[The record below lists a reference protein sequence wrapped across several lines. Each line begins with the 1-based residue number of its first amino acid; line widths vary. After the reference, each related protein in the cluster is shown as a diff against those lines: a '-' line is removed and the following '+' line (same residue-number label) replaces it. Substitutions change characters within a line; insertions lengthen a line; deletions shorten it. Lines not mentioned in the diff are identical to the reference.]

1 MRERGEMNAVYRDI
15 FKAIHEGKWLS
26 IEYRNQ
32 EERLTKYWIGI
43 RDLDVHRRI
52 LFVDGLHLGKY
63 AVADLRIKIDS
74 IQCSQVVE
82 GSYCPVNQKLVED
95 IYLNPH
101 KYKTLF
107 DNTANL
113 KILSYLEMCNRLDTT
128 PYIADFELVRYLDR
142 ERLAGEVY
150 ELSEEQFREIVKKF
164 QYKTRQPERRDGS
177 LRLQQLA
184 MNVLSI
190 HLPRGLH
197 VLAYRSLNLD
207 IKKRVL
213 RPDEEITV
221 CTEFTVDGSTQS
233 IRRYL
238 DAEDYE
244 LVRDFAKNQERIKEC
259 VNRHTRRQNALVDDM
274 PYIIGLGMDIA
285 LDLHKEYKAILK
297 LYQENRVPVP
307 IKAFFGD
314 LLERPRAR
322 QTSPIALINQQVNM
336 DQLLAINNAM
346 KYPVAYIQ
354 GPPGTGKTNT
364 ILNTIMTAFF
374 NDKTVLFASNNN
386 HPIDGV
392 CGKLTGLEYRGKP
405 ISFPILRL
413 GNRELV
419 REAILYI
426 RELYQRTRSVPVFE
440 STLDRNR
447 DERKQRAR
455 KLSDLLKK
463 YDEAL
468 DLQER
473 GETIRR
479 LLEYQD
485 GRQMTAQMLPFQ
497 ADLGGR
503 QLKRIKQRL
512 DTLGRV
518 SEEQAL
524 ALVDDDVE
532 ELKKY
537 LYYTGAG
544 YMKRLDDKE
553 FEGLR
558 KILQEEDLD
567 KAAEAFAKYL
577 GEKKN
582 LLRLQ
587 KIFPIIATTCISAHR
602 LGDPEP
608 MFDMVIMDEAS
619 QCNMAVSLVPILR
632 GNSLMLVGDPQQ
644 LSPVILLD
652 ELTGERLKRR
662 YCVTEEYDYRR
673 NSIYKVYLAC
683 DAVSDEILLHNHY
696 RCHPDIIGF
705 NNKKYYNSRLQ
716 IKTVSQE
723 PVPLEYMDMHDARAD
738 MKNTAPAEA
747 RAIAAYAAAHRE
759 RSIGII
765 TPFVNQKQL
774 IEQALKEAG
783 VTDVTCGTV
792 HAFQGDEKE
801 VILFSTAV
809 TDQTQAGTYEWLKN
823 NKELINV
830 ATSRARDKLVV
841 LGSQK
846 NLRRLHQEEG
856 QDDLYELVQYV
867 CSNGKT
873 AVTPKKANSRALGV
887 KPFSTATEEAFLQNL
902 THALGNIWLSQSRYA
917 VHKEVPI
924 SQVFQSNDTFDDL
937 FYTGRFDFVVYEK
950 QGEQELPML
959 AIELDGKEHYEDEV
973 VRRRD
978 EKKNQICREHH
989 LQIIRVENSYARRY
1003 NHIKDILLE
1012 YFSKMH

>member
-52 LFVDGLHLGKY
+52 LLVDGLHLGKY

-101 KYKTLF
+101 KYKNLF

-142 ERLAGEVY
+142 ERLEGEVY

-190 HLPRGLH
+190 HQPRGLH

-297 LYQENRVPVP
+297 LYRENRVPVP

-567 KAAEAFAKYL
+567 KATEAFAKYL

-723 PVPLEYMDMHDARAD
+723 SVPLEYMDMHDARAD

-765 TPFVNQKQL
+765 TPFVNQKLL

-783 VTDVTCGTV
+783 VTGVTCGTV

-867 CSNGKT
+867 NSNGKT

-978 EKKNQICREHH
+978 EKKNRICQEHH